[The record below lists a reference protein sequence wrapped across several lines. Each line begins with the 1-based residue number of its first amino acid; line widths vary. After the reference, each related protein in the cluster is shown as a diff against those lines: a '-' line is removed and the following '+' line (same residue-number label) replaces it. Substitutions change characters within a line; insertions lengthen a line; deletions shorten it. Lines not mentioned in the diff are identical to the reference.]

1 MRKVFTFIP
10 GQLFWG
16 LIVREAWAATTKDR
30 QYVKLQGLG
39 RAVNDH
45 AHRKEIV
52 AGNLEKFL
60 NRGQFLSP
68 SPKLFH

>member
-1 MRKVFTFIP
+1 MQKVFTFIP
-10 GQLFWG
+10 GQLYLS
-16 LIVREAWAATTKDR
+16 LIARKAWAATTKDQ

-39 RAVNDH
+39 RTVNDH

-60 NRGQFLSP
+60 NRGQFPST
-68 SPKLFH
+68 SPKLFY